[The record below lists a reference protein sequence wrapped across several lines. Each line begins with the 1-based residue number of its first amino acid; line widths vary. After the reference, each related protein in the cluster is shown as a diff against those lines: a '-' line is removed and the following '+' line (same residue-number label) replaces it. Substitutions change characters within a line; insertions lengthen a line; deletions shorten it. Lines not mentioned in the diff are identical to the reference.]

1 MLDWKATKKEDI
13 RVIEKNEMRVLVKNS
28 PHKKDIGVKWILKIK
43 TNPDGSVSKYKTRL
57 VVKG

>member
-1 MLDWKATKKEDI
+1 
-13 RVIEKNEMRVLVKNS
+13 MRVLVKNS

-57 VVKG
+57 VVKGYSQQLDVEKR